1 MLENNKQHN
10 LMSEVANDQIKILRA
25 ADTKQE
31 QFETKIFK
39 FLQNGLLELNFLK
52 FNGCFTKK

>member
-39 FLQNGLLELNFLK
+39 FLQNGCSKITIRTEFFK
-52 FNGCFTKK
+52 V